1 MTSNPQVTALNLPP
15 IDPLPEATQKY
26 FDVCEEKLGM
36 VPNVLQ
42 AHAFDVEKLES
53 FRDFYDS
60 LMLASSGFR
69 KLEREMIAVVVS

>member
-15 IDPLPEATQKY
+15 MDPLPEATQKY

-42 AHAFDVEKLES
+42 AHAFG
-53 FRDFYDS
+53 R
-60 LMLASSGFR
+60 
-69 KLEREMIAVVVS
+69 